1 MATALSL
8 DEIRRRCT
16 KVVADWAEEPGD
28 ERQQAQSFIRD
39 LLGAF
44 GITQTK
50 AALYEK
56 RAKRTSTGRRGYID
70 ALIPGLA
77 LIEMKS
83 AGRDLEAAEA
93 QALDYMEDLG
103 DIERPSRII
112 TSDFKTIRI
121 LDIEAEDGTDTVQ
134 FPLEELPLHA
144 EDLAFLAG
152 FQTRAFGS
160 VEQEKAS
167 IRAAQIMGRLYSE
180 LEKTGYSEHE
190 SSVFLVRLLFALYG
204 DDSGMWERD
213 LFYEF
218 LEKRTREDG
227 TDLGAQLVMLFQIMN
242 QPEAVRPANMDSLLS
257 RFPYVNGGIFGESTS
272 IPYFDSTMRELLIEA
287 CMFNWSEISPAIFGS
302 LFQSVKSAKA
312 RRQLGEHYTTEINI
326 LKTIEPLFL
335 DELRTEFKTYY
346 YDVKRLE
353 KLRNEIGQLQIMDP
367 ACGCGNFL
375 VVAYRE
381 LRQLDLEILKRLEEL
396 DPSAGGTLFFER
408 ENLNVKLENFAGIE
422 IEEWPARIAQTALYL
437 VDHQANQKLAMSLGA
452 PPKTLPL
459 DKVECIHVG
468 NALRTH
474 WEQIFPPSDHVRIV
488 GNPPFIGQYLQGV
501 DQTEDMKLVWGDLY
515 DGYLDYVTGW
525 YKKAADY
532 FRFVNNGQFAF
543 VSTNSITQG
552 QPVPSLFGPLFSNG
566 WRIKFAHQTFS
577 WTSEAADAAAV
588 HCVIIGMDKKRRAS
602 ATLYTYTDI
611 KGEPTA
617 VPAKNINAYLV
628 DAPNLF
634 VKKRTNPISK
644 SMSRITRGTQPT
656 EGGNLIVD
664 TAAYPEINADP
675 IAAKYLRKFVG
686 ARELLHGE
694 DRWCLWLEDASP
706 DEIAKSPVLRKRVE
720 ANRVWRSQQKPSGD
734 AYKLKDIPH
743 LFRPNKGRPTV
754 PYLCIPAHVSETRL
768 FFLTQRFEAD
778 VISGNANFA
787 AVDPDGYLFGI
798 VSSSMFITWQKAIG
812 GRIKSDL
819 RFSNTVV
826 WNNFP
831 LPEVSEKLRAEII
844 AGGQAV
850 IDARNLHPERC
861 LADHYNP
868 LAMSPQLLAAHRKL
882 DKAVDRAFR
891 QKPFNSNEERL
902 ETLLK
907 SYLKMT
913 ESDALIK
920 TKRHR

>member
-16 KVVADWAEEPGD
+16 KVVADWVEEPGD
-28 ERQQAQSFIRD
+28 ERQQAQSFIKD

-56 RAKRTSTGRRGYID
+56 RAKRTSTGRRGFID

-77 LIEMKS
+77 LIEMKT

-93 QALDYMEDLG
+93 QALDYMEDLAEV
-103 DIERPSRII
+103 ERPSRVI

-121 LDIEAEDGTDTVQ
+121 LDIEAEDGADTVQ

-160 VEQEKAS
+160 REQEKAS

-242 QPEAVRPANMDSLLS
+242 QPEALRPANMDSLLS

-302 LFQSVKSAKA
+302 LFQSVKSSKA

-346 YDVKRLE
+346 HDVKRLE
-353 KLRNEIGQLQIMDP
+353 KLRDRIGQLQVMDP

-396 DPSAGGTLFFER
+396 DPGAGGTLFFER

-468 NALRTH
+468 NALRTN
-474 WEQIFPPSDHVRIV
+474 WEQVFPPSDRVRIV

-566 WRIKFAHQTFS
+566 WHIKFAHQTFS

-588 HCVIIGMDKKRRAS
+588 HCVIIGMEKKRRAS

-634 VKKRTNPISK
+634 VKKRSTPLSEWVPK
-644 SMSRITRGTQPT
+644 VTKGSQPT
-656 EGGNLIVD
+656 DGGNLVVEVD
-664 TAAYPEINADP
+664 EYPEVTADP

-686 ARELLHGE
+686 ARELLHGA
-694 DRWCLWLEDASP
+694 DRWCLWLEDTTPADIQRSG
-706 DEIAKSPVLRKRVE
+706 ILRDRL
-720 ANRVWRSQQKPSGD
+720 D
-734 AYKLKDIPH
+734 AVREFRLSSKKQATKNLADSPH
-743 LFRPNKGRPTV
+743 LFAERRRFTQ
-754 PYLCIPAHVSETRL
+754 PYLCIPSVVSETRK
-768 FFLTQRFEAD
+768 FFTAARLDAETISSNLVFNAD
-778 VISGNANFA
+778 
-787 AVDPDGYLFGI
+787 DPDGYLFGI
-798 VSSSMFITWQKAIG
+798 VSSSMFITWQKTIG
-812 GRIKSDL
+812 GRLKSDL

-850 IDARNLHPERC
+850 LDARNLHPERC

-868 LAMSPQLLAAHRKL
+868 LAMSPQLLTAHRKL

-907 SYLKMT
+907 SYLKLT
-913 ESDALIK
+913 EKDALIK
-920 TKRHR
+920 TKRRR

>member
-16 KVVADWAEEPGD
+16 KVVADWVEEPGD
-28 ERQQAQSFIRD
+28 ERQQAQSFIKD

-56 RAKRTSTGRRGYID
+56 RAKRTSTGRRGFID

-77 LIEMKS
+77 LIEMKT

-93 QALDYMEDLG
+93 QALDYMEDLAEV
-103 DIERPSRII
+103 ERPSRVI

-121 LDIEAEDGTDTVQ
+121 LDIEAEDGADTVQ

-160 VEQEKAS
+160 REQEKAS

-242 QPEAVRPANMDSLLS
+242 QPEALRPANMDSLLS

-287 CMFNWSEISPAIFGS
+287 CMFNWSEISPAIFDS
-302 LFQSVKSAKA
+302 LFQSVKSSKA

-346 YDVKRLE
+346 HDVKRLE
-353 KLRNEIGQLQIMDP
+353 KLRDRIGQLQVMDP

-381 LRQLDLEILKRLEEL
+381 LRQLDLKILKRLEEL

-468 NALRTH
+468 NALRTN
-474 WEQIFPPSDHVRIV
+474 WEQVFPPSDRVRIV

-501 DQTEDMKLVWGDLY
+501 DQTEDMQLVWGDLY

-588 HCVIIGMDKKRRAS
+588 HCVIIGMEKKRRAS
-602 ATLYTYTDI
+602 ATLYTYADI

-634 VKKRTNPISK
+634 VKKRSTPLSEWVPK
-644 SMSRITRGTQPT
+644 VTKGSQPT
-656 EGGNLIVD
+656 DGGNLVVEVD
-664 TAAYPEINADP
+664 EYPEVKADS
-675 IAAKYLRKFVG
+675 IASKYLHRYVG
-686 ARELLHGE
+686 ARELLHGA
-694 DRWCLWLEDASP
+694 DRWCLWLEDATPADIQRSG
-706 DEIAKSPVLRKRVE
+706 ILRDRL
-720 ANRVWRSQQKPSGD
+720 D
-734 AYKLKDIPH
+734 AVREFRLGSKKQVTKNLADSPH
-743 LFRPNKGRPTV
+743 LFAERRRFTQ
-754 PYLCIPAHVSETRL
+754 PYLCIPSVVSETRN
-768 FFLTQRFEAD
+768 FFTAARLDAET
-778 VISGNANFA
+778 ISSNLVFNAE
-787 AVDPDGYLFGI
+787 DPDGYLFGI

-812 GRIKSDL
+812 GRLKSDL

-850 IDARNLHPERC
+850 LGARNLHLERC

-868 LAMSPQLLAAHRKL
+868 LAMSPQLLAAHRQL

-907 SYLKMT
+907 SYLKLT
-913 ESDALIK
+913 EKDALIK
-920 TKRHR
+920 TKRRR

>member
-28 ERQQAQSFIRD
+28 ERQQAQSFIKD

-56 RAKRTSTGRRGYID
+56 RAKRTSTGRRGFID

-93 QALDYMEDLG
+93 QALDYMEDLAEV
-103 DIERPSRII
+103 ERPSRVI

-121 LDIEAEDGTDTVQ
+121 LDIEAEDGADTVQ

-160 VEQEKAS
+160 REQEKAS

-242 QPEAVRPANMDSLLS
+242 QPEALRPANMDSLLS

-302 LFQSVKSAKA
+302 LFQSVKSSKA

-346 YDVKRLE
+346 HNVKRLE
-353 KLRNEIGQLQIMDP
+353 KLRDRIGQLQVMDP

-468 NALRTH
+468 NALRTN
-474 WEQIFPPSDHVRIV
+474 WEQVFPPSDRVRIV

-525 YKKAADY
+525 HKKAADY

-588 HCVIIGMDKKRRAS
+588 HCVIIGMEKKRRAS
-602 ATLYTYTDI
+602 ATLYTYADI

-634 VKKRTNPISK
+634 VKKRSTPLSEWVPK
-644 SMSRITRGTQPT
+644 VTKGSQPT
-656 EGGNLIVD
+656 DGGNLVVEVD
-664 TAAYPEINADP
+664 EYPEVKADS
-675 IAAKYLRKFVG
+675 IASKYLHRYVG
-686 ARELLHGE
+686 ARELLHGA
-694 DRWCLWLEDASP
+694 DRWCLWLEDATPADIQRSG
-706 DEIAKSPVLRKRVE
+706 ILRDRL
-720 ANRVWRSQQKPSGD
+720 D
-734 AYKLKDIPH
+734 AVREFRLGSKKQATKNLADSPH
-743 LFRPNKGRPTV
+743 LFAERRRFTQ
-754 PYLCIPAHVSETRL
+754 PYLCIPSVVSETRN
-768 FFLTQRFEAD
+768 FFTAARLDAET
-778 VISGNANFA
+778 ISSNLVFNAE
-787 AVDPDGYLFGI
+787 DPDGYLFGI

-812 GRIKSDL
+812 GRLKSDL

-850 IDARNLHPERC
+850 LDARNLHPERC

-868 LAMSPQLLAAHRKL
+868 LAMSPQLLATHRQL

-891 QKPFNSNEERL
+891 PKPFNSNEERL

-907 SYLKMT
+907 SYLKLT
-913 ESDALIK
+913 EKDALIK
-920 TKRHR
+920 TKRRR

>member
-56 RAKRTSTGRRGYID
+56 RAKRTSTGRRGFID

-103 DIERPSRII
+103 DIERPSRVI

-121 LDIEAEDGTDTVQ
+121 LDIEAEDGADTVQ

-272 IPYFDSTMRELLIEA
+272 IPYFDSTMRELLVEA

-346 YDVKRLE
+346 HDVKRLE
-353 KLRNEIGQLQIMDP
+353 KLRDEIGQLQIMDP

-468 NALRTH
+468 NALRTD
-474 WEQIFPPSDHVRIV
+474 WEQVFPPSDRVRIV

-588 HCVIIGMDKKRRAS
+588 HCVIIGMDKKRRGS

-634 VKKRTNPISK
+634 VKKRSTPLSEWVPK
-644 SMSRITRGTQPT
+644 VTKGSQPT
-656 EGGNLIVD
+656 DGGNLVVEVD
-664 TAAYPEINADP
+664 EYPEVKADP
-675 IAAKYLRKFVG
+675 IASKYLHRYVG
-686 ARELLHGE
+686 ARELLHGAH
-694 DRWCLWLEDASP
+694 RWCLWLEDATPADIQRSG
-706 DEIAKSPVLRKRVE
+706 ILRDRL
-720 ANRVWRSQQKPSGD
+720 D
-734 AYKLKDIPH
+734 AVREFRLSSKKQVTKNLADSPH
-743 LFRPNKGRPTV
+743 LFAERRRFTQ
-754 PYLCIPAHVSETRL
+754 PYLCIPSVVSETRK
-768 FFLTQRFEAD
+768 FFTAARLDAET
-778 VISGNANFA
+778 ISSNLVFNAE
-787 AVDPDGYLFGI
+787 DPDGYLFGI
-798 VSSSMFITWQKAIG
+798 ISSSMFITWQKAIG
-812 GRIKSDL
+812 GRLKSDL
-819 RFSNTVV
+819 RFSNTIV

-850 IDARNLHPERC
+850 LDTRNLHPERC

-891 QKPFNSNEERL
+891 QKSFNSNEERL

-913 ESDALIK
+913 ENNALIK
-920 TKRHR
+920 TKRRR

>member
-16 KVVADWAEEPGD
+16 KVVADWVEEPGD
-28 ERQQAQSFIRD
+28 ERQQAQSFIKD

-56 RAKRTSTGRRGYID
+56 RAKRTSTGRRGFID

-77 LIEMKS
+77 LIEMKT

-93 QALDYMEDLG
+93 QALDYMEDLAEV
-103 DIERPSRII
+103 ERPSRVI

-121 LDIEAEDGTDTVQ
+121 LDIEAEDGADTVQ

-160 VEQEKAS
+160 REQEKAS

-242 QPEAVRPANMDSLLS
+242 QPEALRPAKMDSLLS

-346 YDVKRLE
+346 HDVKRLE
-353 KLRNEIGQLQIMDP
+353 KLRDRIGQLQVMDP

-468 NALRTH
+468 NALRTN
-474 WEQIFPPSDHVRIV
+474 WEQVFPPSDRVCIV

-602 ATLYTYTDI
+602 ATLYTYADI
-611 KGEPTA
+611 KDEPTA

-634 VKKRTNPISK
+634 VKKRSNPLSVFVPKVSYGSK
-644 SMSRITRGTQPT
+644 PVD
-656 EGGNLIVD
+656 GGNLVVEIND
-664 TAAYPEINADP
+664 YPEVKADS
-675 IAAKYLRKFVG
+675 IASKYLRRYVG
-686 ARELLHGE
+686 ARELLHGA
-694 DRWCLWLEDASP
+694 DRWCLWLEDATPADIQRSG
-706 DEIAKSPVLRKRVE
+706 ILRDRL
-720 ANRVWRSQQKPSGD
+720 D
-734 AYKLKDIPH
+734 AVREFRLSSKKQATKNLADSPH
-743 LFRPNKGRPTV
+743 LFAERRRFTQ
-754 PYLCIPAHVSETRL
+754 PYLCIPSVVSETRN
-768 FFLTQRFEAD
+768 FFTAARLDAES
-778 VISGNANFA
+778 ISSNLVFNAE
-787 AVDPDGYLFGI
+787 DPDGYLFGI
-798 VSSSMFITWQKAIG
+798 VSSSMFITWQKTIG
-812 GRIKSDL
+812 GRLESRL

-850 IDARNLHPERC
+850 LDARNLHPERC

-913 ESDALIK
+913 EQDALIK
-920 TKRHR
+920 TKRRR

>member
-16 KVVADWAEEPGD
+16 KVVADWVEEPGD
-28 ERQQAQSFIRD
+28 ERQQAQSFIKD

-56 RAKRTSTGRRGYID
+56 RAKRTSTGRRGFID

-77 LIEMKS
+77 LIEMKT

-93 QALDYMEDLG
+93 QALDYMEDLAEV
-103 DIERPSRII
+103 ERPSRVI

-121 LDIEAEDGTDTVQ
+121 LDIEAEDGADTVQ
-134 FPLEELPLHA
+134 FPLEKLPLHA

-160 VEQEKAS
+160 REQEKAS

-242 QPEAVRPANMDSLLS
+242 QTEATRPANMDSLLS

-346 YDVKRLE
+346 HDVKRLE
-353 KLRNEIGQLQIMDP
+353 KLRDRIGQLQVMDP

-468 NALRTH
+468 NALRTN
-474 WEQIFPPSDHVRIV
+474 WEQVFPPSDRVRIV

-588 HCVIIGMDKKRRAS
+588 HCVIIGMEKKRRAS
-602 ATLYTYTDI
+602 ATLYTYADI

-634 VKKRTNPISK
+634 VKKRSTPLSTFVPKVSYGSK
-644 SMSRITRGTQPT
+644 PT
-656 EGGNLIVD
+656 DGGNLVVEID
-664 TAAYPEINADP
+664 DYPEVKADS
-675 IAAKYLRKFVG
+675 IASKYLRRYVG

-694 DRWCLWLEDASP
+694 NRWCLWLEDAPPRRDST
-706 DEIAKSPVLRKRVE
+706 
-720 ANRVWRSQQKPSGD
+720 
-734 AYKLKDIPH
+734 LK
-743 LFRPNKGRPTV
+743 
-754 PYLCIPAHVSETRL
+754 C
-768 FFLTQRFEAD
+768 
-778 VISGNANFA
+778 FA
-787 AVDPDGYLFGI
+787 
-798 VSSSMFITWQKAIG
+798 
-812 GRIKSDL
+812 
-819 RFSNTVV
+819 
-826 WNNFP
+826 
-831 LPEVSEKLRAEII
+831 
-844 AGGQAV
+844 
-850 IDARNLHPERC
+850 
-861 LADHYNP
+861 
-868 LAMSPQLLAAHRKL
+868 
-882 DKAVDRAFR
+882 
-891 QKPFNSNEERL
+891 
-902 ETLLK
+902 
-907 SYLKMT
+907 
-913 ESDALIK
+913 
-920 TKRHR
+920 

>member
-16 KVVADWAEEPGD
+16 KVVADWVEEPGD
-28 ERQQAQSFIRD
+28 ERQQAQSFIKD

-56 RAKRTSTGRRGYID
+56 RAKRTSTGRRGFID

-77 LIEMKS
+77 LIEMKT

-93 QALDYMEDLG
+93 QALDYMEDLAEV
-103 DIERPSRII
+103 ERPSRVI

-121 LDIEAEDGTDTVQ
+121 LDIEAEDGADTVQ

-160 VEQEKAS
+160 REQEKAS

-242 QPEAVRPANMDSLLS
+242 QPEALRPANMDSLLS

-302 LFQSVKSAKA
+302 LFQSVKSSKA

-346 YDVKRLE
+346 HDVKRLE
-353 KLRNEIGQLQIMDP
+353 KLRNEIGQLQVMDP

-468 NALRTH
+468 NALRTN
-474 WEQIFPPSDHVRIV
+474 WEQVFPPSDRVRIV

-532 FRFVNNGQFAF
+532 FQFVNNGQFAF

-588 HCVIIGMDKKRRAS
+588 HCVIIGMEKKRRAS
-602 ATLYTYTDI
+602 ATLYTYADI

-634 VKKRTNPISK
+634 VKKRLSPLSTFVPKVSYGSK
-644 SMSRITRGTQPT
+644 PT
-656 EGGNLIVD
+656 DGGNLVVEID
-664 TAAYPEINADP
+664 DYPEVKADS
-675 IAAKYLRKFVG
+675 IASKYLRRYVG
-686 ARELLHGE
+686 ARELLHGA
-694 DRWCLWLEDASP
+694 DRWCLWLEDATPADIQRSG
-706 DEIAKSPVLRKRVE
+706 ILRDRL
-720 ANRVWRSQQKPSGD
+720 D
-734 AYKLKDIPH
+734 AVREFRLSSKKQATKNLADSPH
-743 LFRPNKGRPTV
+743 LFAERRRFTQ
-754 PYLCIPAHVSETRL
+754 PYLCIPSVVSETRK
-768 FFLTQRFEAD
+768 FFTAARLDAET
-778 VISGNANFA
+778 ISSNLVFNAE
-787 AVDPDGYLFGI
+787 DPDGYLFGI
-798 VSSSMFITWQKAIG
+798 VSSSMFITWQKTIG
-812 GRIKSDL
+812 GRLESRL

-850 IDARNLHPERC
+850 LDARNLHPERC

-913 ESDALIK
+913 ESNALIK
-920 TKRHR
+920 TKHRR

>member
-28 ERQQAQSFIRD
+28 ERQQAQSFIKD

-56 RAKRTSTGRRGYID
+56 RAKRTSTGRRGFID

-77 LIEMKS
+77 LIEMKT

-93 QALDYMEDLG
+93 QALDYMEDLAEV
-103 DIERPSRII
+103 ERPSRVI

-121 LDIEAEDGTDTVQ
+121 LDIEAEDGVDTVQ

-160 VEQEKAS
+160 REQEKAS

-242 QPEAVRPANMDSLLS
+242 QPEVLRPANMDSLLS

-346 YDVKRLE
+346 HNVKRLE
-353 KLRNEIGQLQIMDP
+353 KLRDRIGQLQVMDP

-468 NALRTH
+468 NALRTN
-474 WEQIFPPSDHVRIV
+474 WEQVFPPSDRVRIV

-525 YKKAADY
+525 HKKAADY

-588 HCVIIGMDKKRRAS
+588 HCVIIGMEKKRRAS
-602 ATLYTYTDI
+602 ATLYTYADI

-634 VKKRTNPISK
+634 VKKRSTPLSEWVPK
-644 SMSRITRGTQPT
+644 VTKGSQPT
-656 EGGNLIVD
+656 DGGNLVVEVD
-664 TAAYPEINADP
+664 EYPEVKADS
-675 IAAKYLRKFVG
+675 IASKYLHRYVG
-686 ARELLHGE
+686 ARELLHGA
-694 DRWCLWLEDASP
+694 DRWCLWLEDATPADIQRSG
-706 DEIAKSPVLRKRVE
+706 ILRDRL
-720 ANRVWRSQQKPSGD
+720 D
-734 AYKLKDIPH
+734 AVREFRLGSKKQATKNLADSPH
-743 LFRPNKGRPTV
+743 LFAERRRFTQ
-754 PYLCIPAHVSETRL
+754 PYLCIPSVVSETRN
-768 FFLTQRFEAD
+768 FFTAARLDAET
-778 VISGNANFA
+778 ISSNLVFNAE
-787 AVDPDGYLFGI
+787 DPDGYLFGI

-812 GRIKSDL
+812 GRLKSDL

-850 IDARNLHPERC
+850 LDARNLHPERC

-907 SYLKMT
+907 SYLKLT
-913 ESDALIK
+913 EKDALIK
-920 TKRHR
+920 TKRRR

>member
-16 KVVADWAEEPGD
+16 KVVADWVEEPGD
-28 ERQQAQSFIRD
+28 ERQQAQSFIKD

-56 RAKRTSTGRRGYID
+56 RAKRTSTGRRGFID

-77 LIEMKS
+77 LIEMKT
-83 AGRDLEAAEA
+83 AGCDLEAAEA
-93 QALDYMEDLG
+93 QALDYMEDLAEV
-103 DIERPSRII
+103 ERPSRVI

-121 LDIEAEDGTDTVQ
+121 LDIEAEDGADTVQ

-160 VEQEKAS
+160 REQEKAS

-242 QPEAVRPANMDSLLS
+242 QPEALRPANMDSLLS

-302 LFQSVKSAKA
+302 LFQSVKSSKA

-346 YDVKRLE
+346 HDVKRLE
-353 KLRNEIGQLQIMDP
+353 KLRDRIGQLQVMDP

-381 LRQLDLEILKRLEEL
+381 LRQLDLKILKRLEEL

-468 NALRTH
+468 NALRTN
-474 WEQIFPPSDHVRIV
+474 WEQVFPPSDRVRIV

-588 HCVIIGMDKKRRAS
+588 HCVIIGMEKKRRAS
-602 ATLYTYTDI
+602 ATLYTYADI

-634 VKKRTNPISK
+634 VKKRSTPLSEWVPK
-644 SMSRITRGTQPT
+644 VTKGSQPT
-656 EGGNLIVD
+656 DGGNLVVEVD
-664 TAAYPEINADP
+664 EYPEVTADP

-686 ARELLHGE
+686 ARELLHGA
-694 DRWCLWLEDASP
+694 DRWCLWLEDATPADIQRSG
-706 DEIAKSPVLRKRVE
+706 ILRDRL
-720 ANRVWRSQQKPSGD
+720 D
-734 AYKLKDIPH
+734 AVREFRLGSKKQVTKNLADSPH
-743 LFRPNKGRPTV
+743 LFAERRRFTQ
-754 PYLCIPAHVSETRL
+754 PYLCIPSVVSETRK
-768 FFLTQRFEAD
+768 FFTAARLDAET
-778 VISGNANFA
+778 ISSNLVFNAE
-787 AVDPDGYLFGI
+787 DPDGYLFGI

-812 GRIKSDL
+812 GRLKSDL

-868 LAMSPQLLAAHRKL
+868 LAMSPQLLAAHRQL

-913 ESDALIK
+913 EKDALIK

>member
-103 DIERPSRII
+103 DIERPSRVI

-121 LDIEAEDGTDTVQ
+121 LDIEAEDGADTVQ
-134 FPLEELPLHA
+134 FPLEELPLYA

-346 YDVKRLE
+346 HDVKRLE
-353 KLRNEIGQLQIMDP
+353 KLRNEIGQLQIM
-367 ACGCGNFL
+367 
-375 VVAYRE
+375 E
-381 LRQLDLEILKRLEEL
+381 
-396 DPSAGGTLFFER
+396 TLMPR
-408 ENLNVKLENFAGIE
+408 
-422 IEEWPARIAQTALYL
+422 RIQTR
-437 VDHQANQKLAMSLGA
+437 AN
-452 PPKTLPL
+452 
-459 DKVECIHVG
+459 
-468 NALRTH
+468 
-474 WEQIFPPSDHVRIV
+474 
-488 GNPPFIGQYLQGV
+488 
-501 DQTEDMKLVWGDLY
+501 Y
-515 DGYLDYVTGW
+515 D
-525 YKKAADY
+525 
-532 FRFVNNGQFAF
+532 
-543 VSTNSITQG
+543 
-552 QPVPSLFGPLFSNG
+552 
-566 WRIKFAHQTFS
+566 
-577 WTSEAADAAAV
+577 
-588 HCVIIGMDKKRRAS
+588 
-602 ATLYTYTDI
+602 
-611 KGEPTA
+611 
-617 VPAKNINAYLV
+617 
-628 DAPNLF
+628 
-634 VKKRTNPISK
+634 
-644 SMSRITRGTQPT
+644 
-656 EGGNLIVD
+656 
-664 TAAYPEINADP
+664 
-675 IAAKYLRKFVG
+675 
-686 ARELLHGE
+686 
-694 DRWCLWLEDASP
+694 
-706 DEIAKSPVLRKRVE
+706 
-720 ANRVWRSQQKPSGD
+720 
-734 AYKLKDIPH
+734 
-743 LFRPNKGRPTV
+743 
-754 PYLCIPAHVSETRL
+754 
-768 FFLTQRFEAD
+768 
-778 VISGNANFA
+778 
-787 AVDPDGYLFGI
+787 
-798 VSSSMFITWQKAIG
+798 
-812 GRIKSDL
+812 
-819 RFSNTVV
+819 
-826 WNNFP
+826 
-831 LPEVSEKLRAEII
+831 
-844 AGGQAV
+844 
-850 IDARNLHPERC
+850 
-861 LADHYNP
+861 
-868 LAMSPQLLAAHRKL
+868 LAA
-882 DKAVDRAFR
+882 
-891 QKPFNSNEERL
+891 
-902 ETLLK
+902 
-907 SYLKMT
+907 
-913 ESDALIK
+913 
-920 TKRHR
+920 

>member
-16 KVVADWAEEPGD
+16 KVVADWVEEPGD
-28 ERQQAQSFIRD
+28 ERQQAQSFIKD

-56 RAKRTSTGRRGYID
+56 RAKRTSTGRRGFID

-77 LIEMKS
+77 LIEMKT

-93 QALDYMEDLG
+93 QALDYMEDLAEV
-103 DIERPSRII
+103 ERPSRVI

-121 LDIEAEDGTDTVQ
+121 LDIEAEDGADTVQ

-160 VEQEKAS
+160 REQEKAS

-242 QPEAVRPANMDSLLS
+242 QPEALRPANMDSLLS

-302 LFQSVKSAKA
+302 LFQSVKSSKA

-346 YDVKRLE
+346 HDVKRLE
-353 KLRNEIGQLQIMDP
+353 KLRDRIGQLQVMDP

-468 NALRTH
+468 NALRTN
-474 WEQIFPPSDHVRIV
+474 WEQVFPPSDRVRIV
-488 GNPPFIGQYLQGV
+488 GNPPFIGQYLQGI

-588 HCVIIGMDKKRRAS
+588 HCVIIGMEKKRRAS
-602 ATLYTYTDI
+602 ATLYTYADI

-634 VKKRTNPISK
+634 VKKRSTPLSEWVPK
-644 SMSRITRGTQPT
+644 VTKGSQPT
-656 EGGNLIVD
+656 DGGNLVVEVD
-664 TAAYPEINADP
+664 EYPEVKADS
-675 IAAKYLRKFVG
+675 IASKYLHRYVG
-686 ARELLHGE
+686 ARELLHGA
-694 DRWCLWLEDASP
+694 DRWCLWLEDATPADIQRSG
-706 DEIAKSPVLRKRVE
+706 ILRDRL
-720 ANRVWRSQQKPSGD
+720 D
-734 AYKLKDIPH
+734 AVREFRLGSKKQATKNLADSPH
-743 LFRPNKGRPTV
+743 LFAERRRFTQ
-754 PYLCIPAHVSETRL
+754 PYLCIPSVVSETRN
-768 FFLTQRFEAD
+768 FFTAARLDAET
-778 VISGNANFA
+778 ISSNLVFNAE
-787 AVDPDGYLFGI
+787 DPDGYLFGI

-812 GRIKSDL
+812 GRLKSDL

-850 IDARNLHPERC
+850 LDARTLHPERC

-907 SYLKMT
+907 SYLKLT
-913 ESDALIK
+913 EKDALIK
-920 TKRHR
+920 TKRRR

>member
-16 KVVADWAEEPGD
+16 KVVADWVEEPGD
-28 ERQQAQSFIRD
+28 ERQQAQSFIKD

-56 RAKRTSTGRRGYID
+56 RAKRTSTGRRGFID

-77 LIEMKS
+77 LIEMKT

-93 QALDYMEDLG
+93 QALDYMEDLAEV
-103 DIERPSRII
+103 ERPSRVI

-121 LDIEAEDGTDTVQ
+121 LDIEAEDGADTVQ

-160 VEQEKAS
+160 REQEKAS

-190 SSVFLVRLLFALYG
+190 SSVFLVRLLFTLYG

-242 QPEAVRPANMDSLLS
+242 QPEALRPANMDSLLS

-346 YDVKRLE
+346 HDVKRLE
-353 KLRNEIGQLQIMDP
+353 KLRDRIGQLQVMDP

-468 NALRTH
+468 NALRTN
-474 WEQIFPPSDHVRIV
+474 WEQVFPPSDRVRIV
-488 GNPPFIGQYLQGV
+488 GNPPFIGQYLQGA

-588 HCVIIGMDKKRRAS
+588 HCVIIGMEKKRRAS
-602 ATLYTYTDI
+602 ATLYTYADI

-634 VKKRTNPISK
+634 VKKRSTPLSTFVPKVSYGSK
-644 SMSRITRGTQPT
+644 PADGR
-656 EGGNLIVD
+656 NLIVEVD
-664 TAAYPEINADP
+664 EYPEVTADP

-694 DRWCLWLEDASP
+694 NRWCLWLEDAP
-706 DEIAKSPVLRKRVE
+706 PAEIRRSNVLRDRL
-720 ANRVWRSQQKPSGD
+720 D
-734 AYKLKDIPH
+734 AVRQFRLGSKKQATKNLADSPH
-743 LFRPNKGRPTV
+743 LFAERRRFTQ
-754 PYLCIPAHVSETRL
+754 PYLCIPSVVSETRN
-768 FFLTQRFEAD
+768 FFTAARLDAET
-778 VISGNANFA
+778 ISSNLVFNAE
-787 AVDPDGYLFGI
+787 DPDGYLFGI
-798 VSSSMFITWQKAIG
+798 VSSSMFITWQKTIG
-812 GRIKSDL
+812 GRLESRL

-850 IDARNLHPERC
+850 LDARNLHPERC

-913 ESDALIK
+913 EQDALIK
-920 TKRHR
+920 TKRRR

>member
-103 DIERPSRII
+103 DIERPSRVI

-121 LDIEAEDGTDTVQ
+121 LDIEAEDGADTVQ

-302 LFQSVKSAKA
+302 LFQSVKNAKA

-346 YDVKRLE
+346 HDVKRLE
-353 KLRNEIGQLQIMDP
+353 KLRDEIGQLQIMDP

-468 NALRTH
+468 NALRTD
-474 WEQIFPPSDHVRIV
+474 WEQVFPPSDRVRIV

-602 ATLYTYTDI
+602 ATLYTYTGI

-706 DEIAKSPVLRKRVE
+706 DEIAKSSVLRTRVE

-754 PYLCIPAHVSETRL
+754 PYLCIPSVVSETRK
-768 FFLTQRFEAD
+768 FFTAARLDAET
-778 VISGNANFA
+778 IS
-787 AVDPDGYLFGI
+787 
-798 VSSSMFITWQKAIG
+798 
-812 GRIKSDL
+812 
-819 RFSNTVV
+819 
-826 WNNFP
+826 
-831 LPEVSEKLRAEII
+831 
-844 AGGQAV
+844 
-850 IDARNLHPERC
+850 
-861 LADHYNP
+861 
-868 LAMSPQLLAAHRKL
+868 
-882 DKAVDRAFR
+882 
-891 QKPFNSNEERL
+891 
-902 ETLLK
+902 
-907 SYLKMT
+907 
-913 ESDALIK
+913 
-920 TKRHR
+920 

>member
-28 ERQQAQSFIRD
+28 ERQQAQSFIKD

-56 RAKRTSTGRRGYID
+56 RAKRTSTGRRGFID

-77 LIEMKS
+77 LIEMKT

-93 QALDYMEDLG
+93 QALDYMEDLAEV
-103 DIERPSRII
+103 ERPSRVI

-121 LDIEAEDGTDTVQ
+121 LDIEAEDGVDTVQ

-160 VEQEKAS
+160 REQEKAS

-242 QPEAVRPANMDSLLS
+242 QPEALRPANMDSLLS

-346 YDVKRLE
+346 HNVKRLE
-353 KLRNEIGQLQIMDP
+353 KLRDRIGQLQVMDP

-468 NALRTH
+468 NALRTN
-474 WEQIFPPSDHVRIV
+474 WEQVFPPSDHVRIV

-525 YKKAADY
+525 HKKAADY

-588 HCVIIGMDKKRRAS
+588 HCVIIGMEKKRRAS
-602 ATLYTYTDI
+602 ATLYTYADI

-634 VKKRTNPISK
+634 VKKRSTPLSEWVPK
-644 SMSRITRGTQPT
+644 VTKGSQPT
-656 EGGNLIVD
+656 DGGNLVVEVD
-664 TAAYPEINADP
+664 EYPEVKADS
-675 IAAKYLRKFVG
+675 IASKYLHRYVG
-686 ARELLHGE
+686 ARELLHGA
-694 DRWCLWLEDASP
+694 DRWCLWLEDATPADIQRSG
-706 DEIAKSPVLRKRVE
+706 ILRDRL
-720 ANRVWRSQQKPSGD
+720 D
-734 AYKLKDIPH
+734 AVREFRLGSKKQATKNLADSPH
-743 LFRPNKGRPTV
+743 LFAERRRFTQ
-754 PYLCIPAHVSETRL
+754 PYLCIPSVVSETRN
-768 FFLTQRFEAD
+768 FFTAARLDAET
-778 VISGNANFA
+778 ISSNLVFNAE
-787 AVDPDGYLFGI
+787 DPDGYLFGI

-812 GRIKSDL
+812 GRLKSDL

-850 IDARNLHPERC
+850 LDARNLHPERC

-907 SYLKMT
+907 SYLKLT
-913 ESDALIK
+913 EKDALIK
-920 TKRHR
+920 TKRRR

>member
-16 KVVADWAEEPGD
+16 KVVADWVEEPGD
-28 ERQQAQSFIRD
+28 ERQQAQSFIKD

-56 RAKRTSTGRRGYID
+56 RAKRTSTGRRGFID

-77 LIEMKS
+77 LIEMKT

-93 QALDYMEDLG
+93 QALDYMEDLAEV
-103 DIERPSRII
+103 ERPSRVI

-121 LDIEAEDGTDTVQ
+121 LDIEAEDGADTVQ

-160 VEQEKAS
+160 REQEKAS

-242 QPEAVRPANMDSLLS
+242 QPEALRPANMDSLLS

-302 LFQSVKSAKA
+302 LFQSVKSSKA

-346 YDVKRLE
+346 HDVKRLE
-353 KLRNEIGQLQIMDP
+353 KLRDRIGQLQVMDP

-381 LRQLDLEILKRLEEL
+381 LRQLDLKILKRLEEL

-468 NALRTH
+468 NALRTN
-474 WEQIFPPSDHVRIV
+474 WEQVFPPSDRVRIV

-501 DQTEDMKLVWGDLY
+501 DQTEDMQLVWGDLY

-588 HCVIIGMDKKRRAS
+588 HCVIIGMEKKRRAS

-634 VKKRTNPISK
+634 VKKRSTPLSEWVPK
-644 SMSRITRGTQPT
+644 VTKGSQPT
-656 EGGNLIVD
+656 DGGNLVVEVD
-664 TAAYPEINADP
+664 EYPKVKADP
-675 IAAKYLRKFVG
+675 IASKYL
-686 ARELLHGE
+686 H
-694 DRWCLWLEDASP
+694 RW
-706 DEIAKSPVLRKRVE
+706 V
-720 ANRVWRSQQKPSGD
+720 N
-734 AYKLKDIPH
+734 
-743 LFRPNKGRPTV
+743 
-754 PYLCIPAHVSETRL
+754 
-768 FFLTQRFEAD
+768 TQE
-778 VISGNANFA
+778 
-787 AVDPDGYLFGI
+787 
-798 VSSSMFITWQKAIG
+798 
-812 GRIKSDL
+812 
-819 RFSNTVV
+819 
-826 WNNFP
+826 
-831 LPEVSEKLRAEII
+831 
-844 AGGQAV
+844 
-850 IDARNLHPERC
+850 
-861 LADHYNP
+861 
-868 LAMSPQLLAAHRKL
+868 
-882 DKAVDRAFR
+882 
-891 QKPFNSNEERL
+891 
-902 ETLLK
+902 
-907 SYLKMT
+907 
-913 ESDALIK
+913 
-920 TKRHR
+920 

>member
-56 RAKRTSTGRRGYID
+56 RAKRTSTGRRGFID

-103 DIERPSRII
+103 DIERPSRVI

-121 LDIEAEDGTDTVQ
+121 LDIEAEDGADTVQ

-272 IPYFDSTMRELLIEA
+272 IPYFDSTMRELLVEA

-346 YDVKRLE
+346 HDVKRLE
-353 KLRNEIGQLQIMDP
+353 KLRDEIGQLQIMDP

-468 NALRTH
+468 NALRTD
-474 WEQIFPPSDHVRIV
+474 WEQVFPPSDRVRIV

-552 QPVPSLFGPLFSNG
+552 QPVPSLFGPLFGNG

-588 HCVIIGMDKKRRAS
+588 HCVIIGMDKKRRGS

-634 VKKRTNPISK
+634 VKKRSTPLSEWVPK
-644 SMSRITRGTQPT
+644 VTKGSQPT
-656 EGGNLIVD
+656 DGGNLVVEVD
-664 TAAYPEINADP
+664 EYPEVKADP
-675 IAAKYLRKFVG
+675 IASKYLHRYVG
-686 ARELLHGE
+686 ARELLHGAH
-694 DRWCLWLEDASP
+694 RWCLWLEDATPADIQRSG
-706 DEIAKSPVLRKRVE
+706 VLRDRL
-720 ANRVWRSQQKPSGD
+720 D
-734 AYKLKDIPH
+734 AVREFRLNSKKQATKNLADSPH
-743 LFRPNKGRPTV
+743 LFTERRQPKQ
-754 PYLCIPAHVSETRL
+754 PYLCIPRVASETRK
-768 FFLTQRFEAD
+768 FLPTARFDAD
-778 VISGNANFA
+778 VISGDQNFT

-812 GRIKSDL
+812 GRLKSDL
-819 RFSNTVV
+819 RFSNTIV

-850 IDARNLHPERC
+850 LDTRNLHPERC

-920 TKRHR
+920 TKHRR

>member
-1 MATALSL
+1 M
-8 DEIRRRCT
+8 
-16 KVVADWAEEPGD
+16 
-28 ERQQAQSFIRD
+28 
-39 LLGAF
+39 
-44 GITQTK
+44 
-50 AALYEK
+50 
-56 RAKRTSTGRRGYID
+56 
-70 ALIPGLA
+70 
-77 LIEMKS
+77 
-83 AGRDLEAAEA
+83 
-93 QALDYMEDLG
+93 
-103 DIERPSRII
+103 
-112 TSDFKTIRI
+112 
-121 LDIEAEDGTDTVQ
+121 
-134 FPLEELPLHA
+134 
-144 EDLAFLAG
+144 
-152 FQTRAFGS
+152 
-160 VEQEKAS
+160 
-167 IRAAQIMGRLYSE
+167 
-180 LEKTGYSEHE
+180 
-190 SSVFLVRLLFALYG
+190 
-204 DDSGMWERD
+204 
-213 LFYEF
+213 
-218 LEKRTREDG
+218 
-227 TDLGAQLVMLFQIMN
+227 
-242 QPEAVRPANMDSLLS
+242 
-257 RFPYVNGGIFGESTS
+257 
-272 IPYFDSTMRELLIEA
+272 
-287 CMFNWSEISPAIFGS
+287 
-302 LFQSVKSAKA
+302 
-312 RRQLGEHYTTEINI
+312 
-326 LKTIEPLFL
+326 
-335 DELRTEFKTYY
+335 
-346 YDVKRLE
+346 
-353 KLRNEIGQLQIMDP
+353 
-367 ACGCGNFL
+367 
-375 VVAYRE
+375 VAYRE
-381 LRQLDLEILKRLEEL
+381 LRQLDLDILKRLEEL

-468 NALRTH
+468 NALRTD
-474 WEQIFPPSDHVRIV
+474 WEQVFPPSDRVRIV

-577 WTSEAADAAAV
+577 WSSEAADAAAV

-634 VKKRTNPISK
+634 VKKRTNPLSAFVPKVSYGSK
-644 SMSRITRGTQPT
+644 PAD
-656 EGGNLIVD
+656 GGNLVVQ
-664 TAAYPEINADP
+664 PEQYTKIKNDP

-694 DRWCLWLEDASP
+694 DRWCLWLEDATPADIQHSG
-706 DEIAKSPVLRKRVE
+706 ILRDRL
-720 ANRVWRSQQKPSGD
+720 D
-734 AYKLKDIPH
+734 AVREFRLSSKKQATRDLADSPH
-743 LFRPNKGRPTV
+743 LFAERRRFTQ
-754 PYLCIPAHVSETRL
+754 PYLCIPSVVSETRK
-768 FFLTQRFEAD
+768 FFTAARLDAET
-778 VISGNANFA
+778 ISSNLVFNAE
-787 AVDPDGYLFGI
+787 DPDGYLFGI
-798 VSSSMFITWQKAIG
+798 VSSSMFITWQKTIG
-812 GRIKSDL
+812 GRLESRL

-850 IDARNLHPERC
+850 LDARNLHPERC

-868 LAMSPQLLAAHRKL
+868 LAMSPQLLAAHRQL

-907 SYLKMT
+907 SYLKLT
-913 ESDALIK
+913 EKDALIK
-920 TKRHR
+920 TKRRR

>member
-16 KVVADWAEEPGD
+16 KVVADWADEPGD

-56 RAKRTSTGRRGYID
+56 RAKRTSTGRRGFID

-103 DIERPSRII
+103 DIERPSRVI

-121 LDIEAEDGTDTVQ
+121 LDIEAEDGVDTVQ

-242 QPEAVRPANMDSLLS
+242 QPEAARPTNMDSLLS

-346 YDVKRLE
+346 HDVKRLE
-353 KLRNEIGQLQIMDP
+353 KLRNEIGHLQIMDP

-468 NALRTH
+468 NALRTN
-474 WEQIFPPSDHVRIV
+474 WEQVFPPSDRVRIV

-588 HCVIIGMDKKRRAS
+588 HCVIIGMDKKRRGG
-602 ATLYTYTDI
+602 ATLYTYTDV
-611 KGEPTA
+611 KGDPTT

-634 VKKRTNPISK
+634 VKKRSTPLSEWVPK
-644 SMSRITRGTQPT
+644 VTKGSQPT
-656 EGGNLIVD
+656 DGGNLVVEVD
-664 TAAYPEINADP
+664 EYPEVKADP
-675 IAAKYLRKFVG
+675 IASKYLHRYVG
-686 ARELLHGE
+686 ARELLHGA
-694 DRWCLWLEDASP
+694 DRWCLWLEDATPADIQRSG
-706 DEIAKSPVLRKRVE
+706 ILRDRL
-720 ANRVWRSQQKPSGD
+720 D
-734 AYKLKDIPH
+734 AVREFRLGSKKQVTKNLADSPH
-743 LFRPNKGRPTV
+743 LFAERRRFTQ
-754 PYLCIPAHVSETRL
+754 PYLCIPSVVSETRK
-768 FFLTQRFEAD
+768 FFTAARLDAET
-778 VISGNANFA
+778 ISSNLVFNAE
-787 AVDPDGYLFGI
+787 DPDGYLFGI

-812 GRIKSDL
+812 GRLKSDL
-819 RFSNTVV
+819 RFSNTIV

-850 IDARNLHPERC
+850 LDARNLHPERS

-868 LAMSPQLLAAHRKL
+868 LAMSSQLLAAHRKL

-913 ESDALIK
+913 ENDALIK
-920 TKRHR
+920 TKRRR

>member
-16 KVVADWAEEPGD
+16 KVVADWVEEPGD
-28 ERQQAQSFIRD
+28 ERQQAQSFIKD

-56 RAKRTSTGRRGYID
+56 RAKRTSTGRRGFID

-77 LIEMKS
+77 LIEMKT

-93 QALDYMEDLG
+93 QALDYMEDLAEV
-103 DIERPSRII
+103 ERPSRVI

-121 LDIEAEDGTDTVQ
+121 LDIEAEDGVDTVQ

-160 VEQEKAS
+160 REQEKAS

-242 QPEAVRPANMDSLLS
+242 QPEALRPANMDSLLS

-272 IPYFDSTMRELLIEA
+272 IPYFDSAMRELLIEA

-302 LFQSVKSAKA
+302 LFQSVKSSKA

-346 YDVKRLE
+346 HDVKRLE
-353 KLRNEIGQLQIMDP
+353 KLRDRIGQLQVMDP

-468 NALRTH
+468 NALRTN
-474 WEQIFPPSDHVRIV
+474 WEQVFPPSDRVRIV

-525 YKKAADY
+525 HKKAADY

-588 HCVIIGMDKKRRAS
+588 HCVIIGMEKKRRAS
-602 ATLYTYTDI
+602 ATLYTYADI

-634 VKKRTNPISK
+634 VKKRSTPLSEWVPK
-644 SMSRITRGTQPT
+644 VTKGSQPT
-656 EGGNLIVD
+656 DGGNLVVEVD
-664 TAAYPEINADP
+664 EYPEVKADS
-675 IAAKYLRKFVG
+675 IASKYLHRYVG
-686 ARELLHGE
+686 ARELLHGA
-694 DRWCLWLEDASP
+694 DRWCLWLEDATPADIQRSG
-706 DEIAKSPVLRKRVE
+706 ILRDRL
-720 ANRVWRSQQKPSGD
+720 D
-734 AYKLKDIPH
+734 AVREFRLGSKKQATKNLADSPH
-743 LFRPNKGRPTV
+743 LFAERRRFTQ
-754 PYLCIPAHVSETRL
+754 PYLCIPSVVSETRN
-768 FFLTQRFEAD
+768 FFTAARLDAET
-778 VISGNANFA
+778 ISSNLVFNAE
-787 AVDPDGYLFGI
+787 DPDGYLFGI

-812 GRIKSDL
+812 GRLKSDL

-907 SYLKMT
+907 SYLKLT
-913 ESDALIK
+913 EKDALIK
-920 TKRHR
+920 TKRRR

>member
-56 RAKRTSTGRRGYID
+56 RAKRTSTGRRGFID

-103 DIERPSRII
+103 DIERPSRVI

-121 LDIEAEDGTDTVQ
+121 LDIEAEDGADTVQ

-272 IPYFDSTMRELLIEA
+272 IPYFDSTMRELLVEA

-346 YDVKRLE
+346 HDVKRLE
-353 KLRNEIGQLQIMDP
+353 KLRDEIGQLQIMDP

-468 NALRTH
+468 NALRTD
-474 WEQIFPPSDHVRIV
+474 WEQVFPPSDRVRIV

-588 HCVIIGMDKKRRAS
+588 HCVIIGMDKKRRGS

-634 VKKRTNPISK
+634 VKKRSTPLSEWVPK
-644 SMSRITRGTQPT
+644 VTKGSQPT
-656 EGGNLIVD
+656 DGGNLVVEVD
-664 TAAYPEINADP
+664 EYPEVKADP
-675 IAAKYLRKFVG
+675 IASKYLHRYVG
-686 ARELLHGE
+686 ARELLHGAH
-694 DRWCLWLEDASP
+694 RWCLWLEDATPADIQRSG
-706 DEIAKSPVLRKRVE
+706 ILRDRL
-720 ANRVWRSQQKPSGD
+720 D
-734 AYKLKDIPH
+734 AVREFRLSSKKQVTKNLADSPH
-743 LFRPNKGRPTV
+743 LFAERRRFTQ
-754 PYLCIPAHVSETRL
+754 PYLCIPSVVSETRK
-768 FFLTQRFEAD
+768 FFTAARLDAET
-778 VISGNANFA
+778 ISSNLVFNAE
-787 AVDPDGYLFGI
+787 DPDGYLFGI
-798 VSSSMFITWQKAIG
+798 ISSSMFITWQKAIG
-812 GRIKSDL
+812 GRLKSDL
-819 RFSNTVV
+819 RFSNTIV

-850 IDARNLHPERC
+850 LDTRNLHPERC

-913 ESDALIK
+913 ENNALIK
-920 TKRHR
+920 TKRRR

>member
-16 KVVADWAEEPGD
+16 KVVADWVEEPGD
-28 ERQQAQSFIRD
+28 ERQQAQSFIKD

-56 RAKRTSTGRRGYID
+56 RAKRTSTGRRGFID

-77 LIEMKS
+77 LIEMKT

-93 QALDYMEDLG
+93 QALDYMEDLAEV
-103 DIERPSRII
+103 ERPSRVI

-121 LDIEAEDGTDTVQ
+121 LDIEAEDGADTVQ

-160 VEQEKAS
+160 REQEKAS

-242 QPEAVRPANMDSLLS
+242 QPEALRPANMDSLLS

-302 LFQSVKSAKA
+302 LFQSVKSSKA

-346 YDVKRLE
+346 HDVKRLE
-353 KLRNEIGQLQIMDP
+353 KLRNEIGQLQVMDP

-468 NALRTH
+468 NALRTN
-474 WEQIFPPSDHVRIV
+474 WEQVFPPSDRVRIV

-532 FRFVNNGQFAF
+532 FQFVNNGQFAF

-588 HCVIIGMDKKRRAS
+588 HCVIIGMEKKRRAS
-602 ATLYTYTDI
+602 ATLYTYADI

-634 VKKRTNPISK
+634 VKKRLSPLSTFVPKVSYGSK
-644 SMSRITRGTQPT
+644 PT
-656 EGGNLIVD
+656 DGGNLVVEID
-664 TAAYPEINADP
+664 DYPEVKADS
-675 IAAKYLRKFVG
+675 IASKYLRRYVG
-686 ARELLHGE
+686 ARELLHGA
-694 DRWCLWLEDASP
+694 DRWCLWLEDATPADIQRSG
-706 DEIAKSPVLRKRVE
+706 ILRDRL
-720 ANRVWRSQQKPSGD
+720 D
-734 AYKLKDIPH
+734 AVREFRLSSKKQATKNLADSPH
-743 LFRPNKGRPTV
+743 LFAERRRFTQ
-754 PYLCIPAHVSETRL
+754 PYLCIPSVVSETRK
-768 FFLTQRFEAD
+768 FFTAARLDAET
-778 VISGNANFA
+778 ISSNLVFNAE
-787 AVDPDGYLFGI
+787 DPDGYLFGI
-798 VSSSMFITWQKAIG
+798 VSSSMFITWQKTIG
-812 GRIKSDL
+812 GRLESRL

-850 IDARNLHPERC
+850 LDARNLHPERC

-868 LAMSPQLLAAHRKL
+868 LAMSPQLLSAHRKL

-913 ESDALIK
+913 ESNALIK
-920 TKRHR
+920 TKHRR

>member
-16 KVVADWAEEPGD
+16 KVVADWVEEPGD
-28 ERQQAQSFIRD
+28 ERQQAQSFIKD

-56 RAKRTSTGRRGYID
+56 RAKRTSTGRRGFID

-77 LIEMKS
+77 LIEMKT

-93 QALDYMEDLG
+93 QALDYMEDLAEV
-103 DIERPSRII
+103 ERPSRVI

-121 LDIEAEDGTDTVQ
+121 LDIEAEDGADTVQ

-160 VEQEKAS
+160 REQEKAS

-242 QPEAVRPANMDSLLS
+242 QPEALRPANMDSLLS

-302 LFQSVKSAKA
+302 LFQSVKSSKA

-346 YDVKRLE
+346 HDVKRLE
-353 KLRNEIGQLQIMDP
+353 KLRDRIGQLQVMDP

-468 NALRTH
+468 NALRTN
-474 WEQIFPPSDHVRIV
+474 WEQVFPPSDRVRIV
-488 GNPPFIGQYLQGV
+488 GNPPFIGQYLQGI

-588 HCVIIGMDKKRRAS
+588 HCVIIGMEKKRRAS
-602 ATLYTYTDI
+602 ATLYTYADI

-634 VKKRTNPISK
+634 VKKRSTPLSEWVPK
-644 SMSRITRGTQPT
+644 VTKGSQPT
-656 EGGNLIVD
+656 DGGNLVVEVD
-664 TAAYPEINADP
+664 EYPEVKADS
-675 IAAKYLRKFVG
+675 IASKYLHRYVG
-686 ARELLHGE
+686 ARELLHGA
-694 DRWCLWLEDASP
+694 DRWCLWLEDATPADIQRSG
-706 DEIAKSPVLRKRVE
+706 ILRDRL
-720 ANRVWRSQQKPSGD
+720 D
-734 AYKLKDIPH
+734 AVREFRLGSKKQATKNLADSPH
-743 LFRPNKGRPTV
+743 LFAERRRFTQ
-754 PYLCIPAHVSETRL
+754 PYLCIPSVVSETRN
-768 FFLTQRFEAD
+768 FFTAARLDAET
-778 VISGNANFA
+778 ISSNLVFNAE
-787 AVDPDGYLFGI
+787 DPDGYLFGI

-812 GRIKSDL
+812 GRLKSDL

-850 IDARNLHPERC
+850 LDARTLHPERC

-891 QKPFNSNEERL
+891 PKPFNSNEERL

-907 SYLKMT
+907 SYLKLT
-913 ESDALIK
+913 EKDALIK
-920 TKRHR
+920 TKRRR

>member
-8 DEIRRRCT
+8 DEIRRHCT

-103 DIERPSRII
+103 DIERPSRVI

-121 LDIEAEDGTDTVQ
+121 LDIEAEDGADTVQ

-346 YDVKRLE
+346 HDVKRLE
-353 KLRNEIGQLQIMDP
+353 KLRDEIGQLQIMDP

-381 LRQLDLEILKRLEEL
+381 LRQLDLDILKRLEEL

-588 HCVIIGMDKKRRAS
+588 HCVIIGMDKKRRGS

-634 VKKRTNPISK
+634 VKKRSTPLSEWVPK
-644 SMSRITRGTQPT
+644 VTKGSQPT
-656 EGGNLIVD
+656 DGGNLVVEFD
-664 TAAYPEINADP
+664 EYPEVKVDP
-675 IAAKYLRKFVG
+675 IASKYLHRYVG
-686 ARELLHGE
+686 ARELLHGA
-694 DRWCLWLEDASP
+694 DRWCLWLEDATSA
-706 DEIAKSPVLRKRVE
+706 DIQRSGILRDRL
-720 ANRVWRSQQKPSGD
+720 D
-734 AYKLKDIPH
+734 AVREFRLGSKKQVTKNLADSPH
-743 LFRPNKGRPTV
+743 LFAERRRFTQ
-754 PYLCIPAHVSETRL
+754 PYLCIPSVVSETRK
-768 FFLTQRFEAD
+768 FFTAARLDAETISSNLVFNAD
-778 VISGNANFA
+778 
-787 AVDPDGYLFGI
+787 DPDGYLFGM

-812 GRIKSDL
+812 GRLKSDL
-819 RFSNTVV
+819 RFSNTIV

-850 IDARNLHPERC
+850 LDARNLHPERC

>member
-16 KVVADWAEEPGD
+16 KVVADWVEEPGD
-28 ERQQAQSFIRD
+28 ERQQAQSFIKD

-56 RAKRTSTGRRGYID
+56 RAKRTSTGRRGFID

-77 LIEMKS
+77 LIEMKT

-93 QALDYMEDLG
+93 QALDYMEDLAEV
-103 DIERPSRII
+103 ERPSRVI

-121 LDIEAEDGTDTVQ
+121 LDIEAEDGADTVQ

-160 VEQEKAS
+160 REQEKAS

-242 QPEAVRPANMDSLLS
+242 QPEALRPANMDSLLS

-302 LFQSVKSAKA
+302 LFQSVKSSKA

-346 YDVKRLE
+346 HDVKRLE
-353 KLRNEIGQLQIMDP
+353 KLRDRIGQLQVMDP

-468 NALRTH
+468 NALRTN
-474 WEQIFPPSDHVRIV
+474 WEQVFPPSDRVRIV

-532 FRFVNNGQFAF
+532 FQFVNNGQFAF

-588 HCVIIGMDKKRRAS
+588 HCVIIGMEKKRRAS
-602 ATLYTYTDI
+602 ATLYTYADI

-634 VKKRTNPISK
+634 VKKRLSPLSTFVPKVSYGSK
-644 SMSRITRGTQPT
+644 PT
-656 EGGNLIVD
+656 DGGNLVVEID
-664 TAAYPEINADP
+664 DYPEVKADS
-675 IAAKYLRKFVG
+675 IASKYLRRYVG
-686 ARELLHGE
+686 ARELLHGA
-694 DRWCLWLEDASP
+694 DRWCLWLEDATPADIQRSG
-706 DEIAKSPVLRKRVE
+706 ILRDRL
-720 ANRVWRSQQKPSGD
+720 D
-734 AYKLKDIPH
+734 AVREFRLSSKKQATKNLADSPH
-743 LFRPNKGRPTV
+743 LFAERRRFTQ
-754 PYLCIPAHVSETRL
+754 PYLCIPSVVSETRK
-768 FFLTQRFEAD
+768 FFTAARLDAET
-778 VISGNANFA
+778 ISSNLVFNAE
-787 AVDPDGYLFGI
+787 DPDGYLFGI
-798 VSSSMFITWQKAIG
+798 VSSSMFITWQKTIG
-812 GRIKSDL
+812 GRLESRL

-850 IDARNLHPERC
+850 LDARNLHPERC

-868 LAMSPQLLAAHRKL
+868 LAMSPQLLAAHRQL

-913 ESDALIK
+913 ESNALIK
-920 TKRHR
+920 TKHRR

>member
-103 DIERPSRII
+103 DIERPSRVI

-121 LDIEAEDGTDTVQ
+121 LDIEAEDGADTVQ

-346 YDVKRLE
+346 HDVKRLE

-381 LRQLDLEILKRLEEL
+381 LRQLDLDILKRLEEL

-468 NALRTH
+468 NALRTN
-474 WEQIFPPSDHVRIV
+474 WEQVFPPSDRVRIV

-577 WTSEAADAAAV
+577 WSSEAADAAAV
-588 HCVIIGMDKKRRAS
+588 HCVIIGMDKKRRGN

-634 VKKRTNPISK
+634 VKKRSNPLSAFVPKVSYGSK
-644 SMSRITRGTQPT
+644 PVDGR
-656 EGGNLIVD
+656 NLIVD
-664 TAAYPEINADP
+664 VAEYARIKDDP
-675 IAAKYLRKFVG
+675 IATKYLRKFVG

-694 DRWCLWLEDASP
+694 DRWCLWLEDATPADIQRSG
-706 DEIAKSPVLRKRVE
+706 ILRDRLNAVREFRLSSKKQATRDL
-720 ANRVWRSQQKPSGD
+720 ADS
-734 AYKLKDIPH
+734 PH
-743 LFRPNKGRPTV
+743 LFAERRQPTQ

-778 VISGNANFA
+778 VISGNANFV

-798 VSSSMFITWQKAIG
+798 VSSSMFITWQKTIG
-812 GRIKSDL
+812 GRLESRL

-831 LPEVSEKLRAEII
+831 LPEVSENLRAEII
-844 AGGQAV
+844 AGGQAI
-850 IDARNLHPERC
+850 IDARNLHPERS

-902 ETLLK
+902 ETLLN

-913 ESDALIK
+913 ENDALIK
-920 TKRHR
+920 TKRRR

>member
-28 ERQQAQSFIRD
+28 ERQQAQSFIKD

-56 RAKRTSTGRRGYID
+56 RAKRTSTGRRGFID

-77 LIEMKS
+77 LIEMKT

-93 QALDYMEDLG
+93 QALDYMEDLAEV
-103 DIERPSRII
+103 ERPSRVI

-121 LDIEAEDGTDTVQ
+121 LDIEAEDGVDTVQ

-160 VEQEKAS
+160 REQEKAS

-242 QPEAVRPANMDSLLS
+242 QPEALRPANMDSLLS

-272 IPYFDSTMRELLIEA
+272 IPYFDSAMRELLIEA

-302 LFQSVKSAKA
+302 LFQSVKSSKA

-346 YDVKRLE
+346 HDVKRLE
-353 KLRNEIGQLQIMDP
+353 KLRDRIGQLQVMDP

-468 NALRTH
+468 NALRTN
-474 WEQIFPPSDHVRIV
+474 WEQVFPPSDRVRIV

-501 DQTEDMKLVWGDLY
+501 DQTEDMQLVWGDLY

-588 HCVIIGMDKKRRAS
+588 HCVIIGMEKKRRAS
-602 ATLYTYTDI
+602 ATLYTYADI

-634 VKKRTNPISK
+634 VKKRSTPLSEWVPK
-644 SMSRITRGTQPT
+644 VTKGSQPT
-656 EGGNLIVD
+656 DGGNLVVEVD
-664 TAAYPEINADP
+664 EYPEVKADS
-675 IAAKYLRKFVG
+675 IASKYLHRYVG
-686 ARELLHGE
+686 ARELLHGA
-694 DRWCLWLEDASP
+694 DRWCLWLEDATPADIQRSG
-706 DEIAKSPVLRKRVE
+706 ILRDRL
-720 ANRVWRSQQKPSGD
+720 D
-734 AYKLKDIPH
+734 AVREFRLGSKKQATKNLADSPH
-743 LFRPNKGRPTV
+743 LFAERRRFTQ
-754 PYLCIPAHVSETRL
+754 PYLCIPSVVSETRN
-768 FFLTQRFEAD
+768 FFTAARLDAET
-778 VISGNANFA
+778 ISSNLVFNAE
-787 AVDPDGYLFGI
+787 DPDGYLFGI

-812 GRIKSDL
+812 GRLKSDL

-850 IDARNLHPERC
+850 LDARTLHPERC

-868 LAMSPQLLAAHRKL
+868 LAMSPQLLTAHRKL

-913 ESDALIK
+913 EKDALIK

>member
-16 KVVADWAEEPGD
+16 KVVADWADEPGD

-77 LIEMKS
+77 LIEMKT

-121 LDIEAEDGTDTVQ
+121 LDIEAEDGADTVQ

-242 QPEAVRPANMDSLLS
+242 QPEAVRPTTMDSLLS

-302 LFQSVKSAKA
+302 LFQSVKSSKA

-346 YDVKRLE
+346 HDVKRLE
-353 KLRNEIGQLQIMDP
+353 KLRDRIGQLQVMDP

-468 NALRTH
+468 NALRTN
-474 WEQIFPPSDHVRIV
+474 WEQVFPPSDRVRIV

-501 DQTEDMKLVWGDLY
+501 DQTEDMQLVWGDLY

-588 HCVIIGMDKKRRAS
+588 HCVIIGMEKKRRAS

-634 VKKRTNPISK
+634 VKKRSTPLSEWVPK
-644 SMSRITRGTQPT
+644 VTKGSQPT
-656 EGGNLIVD
+656 DGGNLVVEVD
-664 TAAYPEINADP
+664 EYPKVKADP
-675 IAAKYLRKFVG
+675 IASKYLHRYVG
-686 ARELLHGE
+686 ARELLHGA
-694 DRWCLWLEDASP
+694 DRWCLWLEDATPADIQRSG
-706 DEIAKSPVLRKRVE
+706 ILRDRL
-720 ANRVWRSQQKPSGD
+720 D
-734 AYKLKDIPH
+734 AVREFRLGSKKQATKNLADSPH
-743 LFRPNKGRPTV
+743 LFAERRQFTQ
-754 PYLCIPAHVSETRL
+754 PYLCIPSVVSETRN
-768 FFLTQRFEAD
+768 FFTAARLDAET
-778 VISGNANFA
+778 ISSNLVFNAE
-787 AVDPDGYLFGI
+787 DPDGYLFGI

-812 GRIKSDL
+812 GRLKSDL

-850 IDARNLHPERC
+850 LDARTLHPERC

-891 QKPFNSNEERL
+891 PKPFNSNEERL

-907 SYLKMT
+907 SYLKLT
-913 ESDALIK
+913 EKDALIK
-920 TKRHR
+920 TKRRR

>member
-16 KVVADWAEEPGD
+16 KVVADWIDEPGD

-56 RAKRTSTGRRGYID
+56 RAKRTSTGRQGFID

-83 AGRDLEAAEA
+83 AGKDLEAAEA
-93 QALDYMEDLG
+93 QALDYMEALG
-103 DIERPSRII
+103 DIERPSRVI

-121 LDIEAEDGTDTVQ
+121 LDIKAEDGADTVQ

-160 VEQEKAS
+160 AEQEKAS

-242 QPEAVRPANMDSLLS
+242 QPEAARPANMDSLLS

-272 IPYFDSTMRELLIEA
+272 IPYFDSTMRELLLES

-346 YDVKRLE
+346 HDVKRLE
-353 KLRNEIGQLQIMDP
+353 KLRDEIGQLQIIDP

-468 NALRTH
+468 NALRTN

-488 GNPPFIGQYLQGV
+488 GNPPFVGQYLQGV

-532 FRFVNNGQFAF
+532 FQFVGDGQFAF

-577 WTSEAADAAAV
+577 WSSEAADAAAV
-588 HCVIIGMDKKRRAS
+588 HCVIIGMDKKRRTS
-602 ATLYTYTDI
+602 ATLYTYADI

-634 VKKRTNPISK
+634 VKKRSTPLSEWVPK
-644 SMSRITRGTQPT
+644 VTKGSQPT
-656 EGGNLIVD
+656 DGGNLVVEID
-664 TAAYPEINADP
+664 EYPEMKADS
-675 IAAKYLRKFVG
+675 IASKYLRRYVG
-686 ARELLHGE
+686 ARELLHGAE
-694 DRWCLWLEDASP
+694 RWCLWLEDATPADIQRSG
-706 DEIAKSPVLRKRVE
+706 ILRDRL
-720 ANRVWRSQQKPSGD
+720 D
-734 AYKLKDIPH
+734 AVREFRLGSKKQATKNLADSPH
-743 LFRPNKGRPTV
+743 LFAERRQFTQ
-754 PYLCIPAHVSETRL
+754 PYLCIPSVVSETRK
-768 FFLTQRFEAD
+768 FFTAARLDAET
-778 VISGNANFA
+778 ISSNLVFNAE
-787 AVDPDGYLFGI
+787 DPNGYLFGI
-798 VSSSMFITWQKAIG
+798 VSSSMFITWQKTIG
-812 GRIKSDL
+812 GRLESRL

-907 SYLKMT
+907 SYLKLT
-913 ESDALIK
+913 ENDALIK
-920 TKRHR
+920 TKRRR

>member
-8 DEIRRRCT
+8 DEIHRRCT
-16 KVVADWAEEPGD
+16 KVVADWIDEPGD

-56 RAKRTSTGRRGYID
+56 RAKRTSTGRQGFID

-83 AGRDLEAAEA
+83 AGKDLEAAEA
-93 QALDYMEDLG
+93 QALDYMESLG
-103 DIERPSRII
+103 DIERPSRVI

-121 LDIEAEDGTDTVQ
+121 LDIEAEDGADTVQ

-190 SSVFLVRLLFALYG
+190 SSVFLIRLLFALYG

-242 QPEAVRPANMDSLLS
+242 QPEAARPANMDSLLS

-272 IPYFDSTMRELLIEA
+272 IPYFDSKMRELLLTA

-302 LFQSVKSAKA
+302 LFQSVKSAQA

-346 YDVKRLE
+346 HDVKRLE
-353 KLRNEIGQLQIMDP
+353 KLRDEIGQLQILDP

-468 NALRTH
+468 NSLRTN
-474 WEQIFPPSDHVRIV
+474 WEQVFPPSERVRIV

-501 DQTEDMKLVWGDLY
+501 DQTEDMKLVWGELY

-532 FRFVNNGQFAF
+532 FRFVGDGQFAF

-552 QPVPSLFGPLFSNG
+552 LPVPSLFGPLFSDG

-577 WTSEAADAAAV
+577 WSSEAADAAAV

-602 ATLYTYTDI
+602 ATLYTYADI

-634 VKKRTNPISK
+634 VKKRSTPLSEWVPK
-644 SMSRITRGTQPT
+644 VTKGSQPT
-656 EGGNLIVD
+656 DGGNLIVEVD
-664 TAAYPEINADP
+664 EYPKINADP

-694 DRWCLWLEDASP
+694 DRWCLWLEDAPPRRDST
-706 DEIAKSPVLRKRVE
+706 
-720 ANRVWRSQQKPSGD
+720 
-734 AYKLKDIPH
+734 LK
-743 LFRPNKGRPTV
+743 
-754 PYLCIPAHVSETRL
+754 C
-768 FFLTQRFEAD
+768 
-778 VISGNANFA
+778 FA
-787 AVDPDGYLFGI
+787 
-798 VSSSMFITWQKAIG
+798 
-812 GRIKSDL
+812 
-819 RFSNTVV
+819 
-826 WNNFP
+826 
-831 LPEVSEKLRAEII
+831 
-844 AGGQAV
+844 
-850 IDARNLHPERC
+850 
-861 LADHYNP
+861 
-868 LAMSPQLLAAHRKL
+868 
-882 DKAVDRAFR
+882 
-891 QKPFNSNEERL
+891 
-902 ETLLK
+902 
-907 SYLKMT
+907 
-913 ESDALIK
+913 
-920 TKRHR
+920 